1 MNLQESKQTNVDP
14 VCGMRVDPQ
23 KAAGSADFDGR
34 TYFFCAESCRD
45 EFQKHPQK
53 YLEVHQATTKRKGF
67 WKRYLD
73 RLNKA
78 TGGKPPECCH

>member
-14 VCGMRVDPQ
+14 VCGMRVDPEN
-23 KAAGSADFDGR
+23 AAATTNFDGN
-34 TYFFCAESCRD
+34 TYFFCAEGCRKAF
-45 EFQKHPQK
+45 EEHPQK
-53 YLEVHQATTKRKGF
+53 YLESLDQPKRKGF

>member
-1 MNLQESKQTNVDP
+1 MNLHESTPTNVDP
-14 VCGMRVDPQ
+14 VCGMQVDPE
-23 KAAGSADFDGR
+23 KAVETADFEGR
-34 TYFFCAESCRD
+34 TYFFCAESCRK
-45 EFQKHPQK
+45 EFEKQPQK
-53 YLEVHQATTKRKGF
+53 FLEITQEPKRKGF